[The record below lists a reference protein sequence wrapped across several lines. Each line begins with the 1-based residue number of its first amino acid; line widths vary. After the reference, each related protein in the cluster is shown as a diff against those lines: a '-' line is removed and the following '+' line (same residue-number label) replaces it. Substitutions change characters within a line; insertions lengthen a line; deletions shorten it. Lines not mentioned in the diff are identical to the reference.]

1 MLESEVNGVEPTR
14 LNEEQERGKELFE
27 NSFHFSQGNQELHR
41 ELLKWLVVNGYF
53 DNINTPAKSPDYI
66 ENLEVPKN
74 HRKIIEPAQTFRFM
88 WFDLHQI
95 KRSNDYFSKRSNEEF
110 LVTVLDGM
118 IEKDLKYQQVKRPNR
133 PRLEQIVLD
142 PKNDPHASFV
152 REYALNAYPTDNDAF
167 DELHRSLNQSTQHW
181 HTVSSCKR
189 AVEAS
194 RDCPVYESRLHRITW

>member
-53 DNINTPAKSPDYI
+53 DNINIPAKSPNYI

-95 KRSNDYFSKRSNEEF
+95 KRSNDYFSKSSNEEL
-110 LVTVLDGM
+110 LVTILDGM
-118 IEKDLKYQQVKRPNR
+118 IEKDLKYQRVKRPNR

-142 PKNDPHASFV
+142 PKMILMQ
-152 REYALNAYPTDNDAF
+152 AL
-167 DELHRSLNQSTQHW
+167 
-181 HTVSSCKR
+181 
-189 AVEAS
+189 
-194 RDCPVYESRLHRITW
+194 

>member
-95 KRSNDYFSKRSNEEF
+95 KRSNDYFSKSSNEEL
-110 LVTVLDGM
+110 LVTILDGM
-118 IEKDLKYQQVKRPNR
+118 IEKDLKYQRVKRPNR

-142 PKNDPHASFV
+142 PKMILMQ
-152 REYALNAYPTDNDAF
+152 AL
-167 DELHRSLNQSTQHW
+167 
-181 HTVSSCKR
+181 
-189 AVEAS
+189 
-194 RDCPVYESRLHRITW
+194 